1 MSRLNTTILEQK
13 CAVSTS
19 KVRNRSERN
28 TARNIR
34 LERFN
39 EIQSQQG
46 VHSHLGKIILIERR
60 NARGVNRRI
69 SRNFIFCAVV
79 VLGFNRLI
87 GICVVQ
93 STGPIIAACSRI
105 ISG

>member
-34 LERFN
+34 LEGTN
-39 EIQSQQG
+39 EIQTKNG
-46 VHSHLGKIILIERR
+46 IHSHL
-60 NARGVNRRI
+60 
-69 SRNFIFCAVV
+69 S
-79 VLGFNRLI
+79 
-87 GICVVQ
+87 
-93 STGPIIAACSRI
+93 
-105 ISG
+105 